1 MKKFITILLASSL
14 AIATYGQQPTPL
26 EEKLDESV
34 TGQPATGET
43 SDVGAQT
50 PVDVGGAISSYG
62 GLDLRYLYRDNAL
75 SVSEPLGNAVKSGIL
90 QHTFY
95 AGAILPSR
103 SLGDGVIT
111 PFIGASRTDV
121 YHDNKDLESFDN
133 AANSAYLLFQ
143 YQLANGLTV
152 RAGVEYAGSLNT
164 VANTE
169 DYVDYHTNVSLLKF
183 FPLDNGHSLLA
194 TIKTGQHNTKVDAV
208 TNTTATA
215 DRLDNWESS
224 ATLQYSFSPLE
235 NVIARPFA
243 SVSVKK
249 YTEGQND
256 DREDVTT
263 SFGVSGS
270 YDLKPWL
277 QIVGSVVSVDR
288 NSDGLQTAGSFY
300 NPNIANEFD
309 NWDAGIGINVTHS
322 F

>member
-1 MKKFITILLASSL
+1 MKKLITIFLASSL
-14 AIATYGQQPTPL
+14 LIATYGQQPTPL

-75 SVSEPLGNAVKSGIL
+75 SVNEPLSNAVKSGIF

-95 AGAILPSR
+95 AGAVLPSR

-111 PFIGASRTDV
+111 PYIGASRTDV
-121 YHDNKDLESFDN
+121 HHDNKDLESFDN

-143 YQLANGLTV
+143 YQLASGYTV
-152 RAGVEYAGSLNT
+152 RAGIDYAGSLNT
-164 VANTE
+164 VDDTE
-169 DYVDYHTNVSLLKF
+169 DYSAFHTSIALLKF
-183 FPLDNGHSLLA
+183 MPLENGHSLLA
-194 TIKTGQHNTKVDAV
+194 TLKTGQHNTKVDAV

-224 ATLQYSFSPLE
+224 ATLQYTFSPIE
-235 NVIARPFA
+235 NIIARPFA
-243 SVSVKK
+243 SISVKK
-249 YTEGQND
+249 YSEGQND

-263 SFGVSGS
+263 TFGITGS

-277 QIVGSVVSVDR
+277 QIVGSVVSMDR
-288 NSDGLQTAGSFY
+288 DSDGLQTAGSFY

-309 NWDAGIGINVTHS
+309 NWDAGIGLNITHS

>member
-1 MKKFITILLASSL
+1 TILLASSL
-14 AIATYGQQPTPL
+14 ATATYGQQPTPL

-75 SVSEPLGNAVKSGIL
+75 SVSEPLGNAVKSGII

-103 SLGDGVIT
+103 SLADGVIT

-194 TIKTGQHNTKVDAV
+194 TIKTGQHKTQVDAV

-224 ATLQYSFSPLE
+224 VTLQYSFSPLE
-235 NVIARPFA
+235 KVIARPFA

-263 SFGVSGS
+263 TFGISGS

-277 QIVGSVVSVDR
+277 QIVGSVVSVNRD
-288 NSDGLQTAGSFY
+288 SDGLREAGKFY
-300 NPNIANEFD
+300 NPNMANEFE
-309 NWDAGIGINVTHS
+309 NWDAGIGINISHS